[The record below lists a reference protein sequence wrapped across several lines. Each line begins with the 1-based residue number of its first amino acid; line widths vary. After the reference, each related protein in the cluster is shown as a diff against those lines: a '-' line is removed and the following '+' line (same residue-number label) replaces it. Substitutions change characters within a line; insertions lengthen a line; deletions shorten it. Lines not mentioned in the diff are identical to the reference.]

1 MLVVKDAVEVG
12 NRLDAFGVTRD
23 ELLTVV
29 SAAVGARRSA
39 SVMAP
44 ASAGGQ
50 LAYIRGTEQL
60 RLVFLPKDW
69 ELTRTDNI
77 EAVYHAASGLKII
90 YQNADR
96 AGDPVA
102 DPLAS
107 SKKGNG
113 SARAVENGQGDLFP
127 ETVVEAFRE
136 MNAASWY
143 LFVYANGDD
152 VRAELSFPKAIEDD
166 QFKGFNERILLVEKD
181 DWTAMDLSPD
191 EAPMPELEVPVHRKA
206 R

>member
-1 MLVVKDAVEVG
+1 MPVLKEDPEIRS
-12 NRLDAFGVTRD
+12 RLEAFGVTRE

-29 SAAVGARRSA
+29 GAAVGARRSA
-39 SVMAP
+39 SAMAP

-60 RLVFLPKDW
+60 RVVFLPKGW

-77 EAVYHAASGLKII
+77 EAVYHAESGTKII

-102 DPLAS
+102 DPLAA
-107 SKKGNG
+107 SKKGTG

-127 ETVVEAFRE
+127 EMIGEGLRE
-136 MNAASWY
+136 LNAASWY
-143 LFVYANGDD
+143 LFVFAHADD
-152 VRAELSFPKAIEDD
+152 IRAELSFPKAIEDD
-166 QFKGFNERILLVEKD
+166 QFAGFHERILLVQKD
-181 DWTAMDLSPD
+181 EWDAMDLSPD
-191 EAPMPELEVPVHRKA
+191 ERPVPEIEVTVRRKK
-206 R
+206 

>member
-1 MLVVKDAVEVG
+1 MLVLKDAVEVG

-39 SVMAP
+39 SIMAP

-60 RLVFLPKDW
+60 RLVFLPKGW

-77 EAVYHAASGLKII
+77 EAVYHASSGVKII

-102 DPLAS
+102 DPLAA
-107 SKKGNG
+107 SKKGTG

-143 LFVYANGDD
+143 LFVHANGDD

-181 DWTAMDLSPD
+181 EWTAMDLSPD
-191 EAPMPELEVPVHRKA
+191 VAPMPELEVPVHRKT